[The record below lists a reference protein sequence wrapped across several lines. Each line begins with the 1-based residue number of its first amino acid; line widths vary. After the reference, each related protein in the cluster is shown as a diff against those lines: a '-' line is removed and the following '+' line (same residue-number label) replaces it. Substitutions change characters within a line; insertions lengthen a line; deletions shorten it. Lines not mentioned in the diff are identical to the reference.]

1 MRVRIDPTT
10 TLPASYADG
19 QVLFGS
25 EMNKIVSVL
34 REGVNNNFD
43 DLLKLIAGTNTIF
56 AFNSEAAME
65 AYIPNMTE
73 NDDGSY
79 GVVFDYS
86 APVEAVEQFVEAL
99 KFYRFE
105 WADGEGTFV
114 ALSEDYTSFL
124 NVLELLDSIIEY
136 FDELALEFPEG
147 ISVAVNDIAGDLEDH
162 RAIAENVNADGI
174 ATTTTY
180 GHTVIK
186 NSLTASTYVDGE
198 VLSSYQGKVLKD
210 AIDTKTTGPTSS
222 VDNRIALFSGETG
235 KLIKDSGLLTSAF
248 ATASHNHTISEVTD
262 LQTTLDGKV
271 DDADITGLV
280 KDIEWNAYNSTTG
293 TISLKVTYQN
303 DTFEDIDL
311 DLKLELIPISAEY
324 NNLTQ
329 ELVFTLDNETTFEV
343 PVADLVNLY
352 YADDVTLEKYT
363 NENQAT
369 FRIKETWITNN
380 IDTKLDK
387 TGDGKDV
394 TVTFTQA
401 GTRENITTAEKLSIM
416 FGKIAKVINDLG
428 SLAYQSS
435 VNADQL
441 PAGTVI
447 DQSYVRTDNN
457 FTNELKTAYDE
468 AVTNSHTHANKTIL
482 DGIED
487 VVSDFADVNP
497 LKRDTTLVSV
507 SGLVDAFGNPNVEW
521 DGSAETLRTQL
532 DNAPTFG
539 YKGASVPNVPG
550 TIVARDSNG
559 FVDIGYDNT
568 ESGLFAT
575 TFKEAISELNFRK
588 ADVGLLSSNINL
600 YPTNAPAVV
609 SGYFKMVSSPEDA
622 DYNTTAVTIPTGGI
636 TGAAQLLSS
645 LISPANLFV
654 GNPGIVNISTI
665 GKIAKI
671 SGNSNSFAEFYFE
684 VYKIDIDDVETLL
697 TTSNTTGPVNTPL
710 NDFIQFS
717 ASALLNNGIFV
728 TTDRIVI
735 KYYANKLGS
744 TSGTEYLF
752 EFGGS
757 NPVRTLIP
765 VPVSVI
771 PSDVAGD
778 ILVDTTNFNGI
789 LTNAETTVQAALDKI
804 DDHNHDSLYQ
814 PVGSY
819 QAADDDLTAIA
830 GLTGTS
836 GLLKKTNTNTW
847 ELDTNEYATTT
858 QVNAL
863 LSAQDALVYKGIVN
877 DDASLP
883 TTYSAGWTFRVGT
896 AGTYKG
902 INCEVG
908 DLIMAIVDREGVD
921 NQQTDWQVLQ
931 TNIDGAVVGPTSA
944 VSSNV
949 VVFNGTSGKLI
960 QDSGFTIGASVPS
973 DAVFTDTVY
982 THPTGFTNQP
992 ASALT
997 GASVISQI
1005 NVNDNG
1011 HVTGVTSRALTLVAT
1026 ANAVIETRASATTS
1040 IWTGTQAQYDAIGT
1054 KNSTTLYFIT

>member
-1 MRVRIDPTT
+1 
-10 TLPASYADG
+10 
-19 QVLFGS
+19 
-25 EMNKIVSVL
+25 MNKIVSVL

-105 WADGEGTFV
+105 WTDGEGTFV

-457 FTNELKTAYDE
+457 FTNELKTAYDG

-654 GNPGIVNISTI
+654 GNPGIVSISTI

-684 VYKIDIDDVETLL
+684 VYKRDIDDVETLL

-728 TTDRIVI
+728 ETDRIVI
-735 KYYANKLGS
+735 KYYANQLGS
-744 TSGTEYLF
+744 ASGTEYLF

-778 ILVDTTNFNGI
+778 ILTNTTNFNGI
-789 LTNAETTVQAALDKI
+789 LTNAETTVQAALDKL

-814 PVGSY
+814 PIGSY

-1026 ANAVIETRASATTS
+1026 ANAVIETRASAATS

-1054 KNSTTLYFIT
+1054 KSSTTLYFIT